1 MSEIRVHCV
10 KCGETFS
17 GSFSTIE
24 KWSYHCPRC
33 RVEVKPVVTVDDTEG
48 DEEDEEKYEN

>member
-33 RVEVKPVVTVDDTEG
+33 RIEVKPVVTVDDIED